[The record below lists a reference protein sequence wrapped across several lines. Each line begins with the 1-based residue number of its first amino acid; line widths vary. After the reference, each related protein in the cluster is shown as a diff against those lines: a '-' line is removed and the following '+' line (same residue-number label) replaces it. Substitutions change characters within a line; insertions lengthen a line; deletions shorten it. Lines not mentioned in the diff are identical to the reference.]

1 MLCKTRNRGMFEH
14 CTQAEGAPPAIAHV
28 RGQFRG
34 QPAGIQ
40 SGLAAALQLQAGL
53 VVKLSVEG
61 LEVTD
66 KFQIKEVKKS
76 RQKKTS
82 TAVINTPN
90 GNLPELEVPKGSF
103 IL

>member
-1 MLCKTRNRGMFEH
+1 M
-14 CTQAEGAPPAIAHV
+14 
-28 RGQFRG
+28 
-34 QPAGIQ
+34 
-40 SGLAAALQLQAGL
+40 
-53 VVKLSVEG
+53 EG